1 MSDSNIANVSL
12 SMITL
17 LRKQMEDLVPNPD
30 HIVLLSPADVDE
42 QGQDIRLTL
51 YLYKVLQNP
60 IIKNRPKLKVNHVQR
75 RYPPLTLD
83 LYYLLTTHAPRN
95 NNPDD
100 RALEEQRLLGRAMRV
115 LYDNAI
121 LFGSRLL
128 EELAELSGSE
138 LRITLNP
145 ISVEDLTRIWSVFP
159 NRPYKSSVSYLVS
172 PVPVESTRTTD
183 DVRVLKKETD
193 HRQMVADR
201 EEGQ

>member
-1 MSDSNIANVSL
+1 MSDSNIANVSF

-60 IIKNRPKLKVNHVQR
+60 IIKNRPKLKVNHIQR

-95 NNPDD
+95 IP
-100 RALEEQRLLGRAMRV
+100 RMTGR
-115 LYDNAI
+115 
-121 LFGSRLL
+121 
-128 EELAELSGSE
+128 
-138 LRITLNP
+138 
-145 ISVEDLTRIWSVFP
+145 W
-159 NRPYKSSVSYLVS
+159 KSSACWVGPCGFY
-172 PVPVESTRTTD
+172 TTTPSSSAAGCW
-183 DVRVLKKETD
+183 KSWPS
-193 HRQMVADR
+193 
-201 EEGQ
+201 